1 VSRTRAL
8 IVVALIVVFVLVVGV
23 VIYANSHP
31 GGQNRTF
38 NVTVSAAK
46 SMAPSTLQPAHLG
59 DTITIN
65 ITSDQS
71 GEVHLHEYDI
81 PFDAEAGKTVSHT
94 FKADKTC
101 TCLLEWESTS
111 TPLGNLIVS
120 P

>member
-8 IVVALIVVFVLVVGV
+8 IVVALLVVFVLVVGV
-23 VIYANSHP
+23 VIYANGHQ
-31 GGQNRTF
+31 GGENRTF
-38 NVTVSAAK
+38 NVTVSGAK
-46 SMAPSTLQPAHLG
+46 SMSPGTLEPAHVG

-65 ITSDQS
+65 LVSDQS
-71 GEVHLHEYDI
+71 GEVHLHEYDV
-81 PFDAEAGKTVSHT
+81 PFEVEAGKTVSHT

-101 TCLLEWESTS
+101 TCLLEWESTG